1 MDHVIESN
9 RSAGLVEAVNRHV
22 VEAHAH
28 TVNGTRTS
36 PDILTQPEAEGKN
49 QPPRETK
56 SESDFCLPSRLNS
69 YSRTQLEFK
78 LFFSIERTKPKTP
91 QKTNQKSKVA
101 ADEFDPSKLSLRDR
115 VKLFDRPLSVAGPAS
130 ALPPKRP
137 SRKVVAR
144 FLTQP
149 VTSREVRKAL
159 HLGWTRG
166 GGPSTAKPAIPTIG

>member
-1 MDHVIESN
+1 VIESN

-78 LFFSIERTKPKTP
+78 LFFSIERTKPNPPKNST
-91 QKTNQKSKVA
+91 KNQKLLQMNSI
-101 ADEFDPSKLSLRDR
+101 
-115 VKLFDRPLSVAGPAS
+115 RPN
-130 ALPPKRP
+130 
-137 SRKVVAR
+137 
-144 FLTQP
+144 
-149 VTSREVRKAL
+149 
-159 HLGWTRG
+159 
-166 GGPSTAKPAIPTIG
+166 